1 MSLPIQHTTEF
12 VATSE
17 ESIQT
22 IAKEL
27 ATSDR
32 KYKVFA
38 AVYSGGNKPKT
49 AATIAG
55 ATGLSEVV
63 VLQLGTPMAHK
74 QYFEQVKPGN
84 RIAFKKYKHI
94 NAVKNRIMKLAKNP
108 RQLQKHVSTRT
119 PKQTILVQVKARKR
133 NEISV
138 KEIFI
143 DDVEEFKR
151 VRSLPAAKLPR
162 LSPKRLPEKVFKYG
176 IASILGNRGKFQD
189 WGGEKNDLYTSHI
202 TVGGRRRSTALA
214 LKGPGTAPPLTPA
227 KLGSNADQVQ
237 RLFSTTADAFFV
249 QFEGRIE
256 ETVKEQMLAH
266 AIKKSH
272 ETGREVL
279 YGVIAIEDSHRL
291 RAKYPSDFNARKI
304 PTSDE

>member
-1 MSLPIQHTTEF
+1 VPIQHTTEF

-27 ATSDR
+27 LTSDR
-32 KYKVFA
+32 KYKVFEA
-38 AVYSGGNKPKT
+38 IYSGGNKPKT
-49 AATIAG
+49 AATIAA
-55 ATGLSEVV
+55 ATGLSEVP
-63 VLQLGTPMAHK
+63 VLQLATPMAHK

-94 NAVKNRIMKLAKNP
+94 NAVKHRIMKLAKNAK
-108 RQLQKHVSTRT
+108 QLEKHVSART
-119 PKQTILVQVKARKR
+119 PKQTILVQVNSRKR

-138 KEIFI
+138 KETFI

-151 VRSLPAAKLPR
+151 VRSLHATKLPR
-162 LSPKRLPEKVFKYG
+162 MSPKRLPEKVFKYG
-176 IASILGNRGKFQD
+176 MASILGSKGKFQD
-189 WGGEKNDLYTSHI
+189 WGGEKNDLYTSHVTI
-202 TVGGRRRSTALA
+202 GGRRRSTAFA
-214 LKGPGTAPPLTPA
+214 FKGPATSPPLTPA
-227 KLGSNADQVQ
+227 KLGSNADQMQ
-237 RLFSTTADAFFV
+237 RLYSTTADAFFV

-279 YGVIAIEDSHRL
+279 YGVIALEDSHRL
-291 RAKYPSDFNARKI
+291 RAKYHSAFSTQHI
-304 PTSDE
+304 PASDE

>member
-1 MSLPIQHTTEF
+1 VPIQHTTEF

-27 ATSDR
+27 LTSDR
-32 KYKVFA
+32 KYRVFE

-49 AATIAG
+49 AITIATR
-55 ATGLSEVV
+55 TGLSELV
-63 VLQLGTPMAHK
+63 VLQLATPMAHK

-84 RIAFKKYKHI
+84 RIAFRKYKHI
-94 NAVKNRIMKLAKNP
+94 NAVKHRIMKLAKNP
-108 RQLQKHVSTRT
+108 QQLEKHVSART
-119 PKQTILVQVKARKR
+119 PKHSILVQVNSRKR

-138 KEIFI
+138 REIFV

-151 VRSLPAAKLPR
+151 VRSLRATRVPR
-162 LSPKRLPEKVFKYG
+162 LSPRRLPEKMFKYG
-176 IASILGNRGKFQD
+176 VASILGSMGKFQD
-189 WGGEKNDLYTSHI
+189 WGGEKNDLYSSQVTI
-202 TVGGRRRSTALA
+202 GGRRRSTAFA
-214 LKGPGTAPPLTPA
+214 FKGPATSPPLTPA

-256 ETVKEQMLAH
+256 EAVKEQMLAH

-279 YGVIAIEDSHRL
+279 YGVIGLEDSHRL
-291 RAKYPSDFNARKI
+291 RAKYDSAFRTDNI